1 MFALH
6 RTGDYMTKDMQ
17 EIITWLDSL
26 IVEVNRLNEVIE
38 DLIAEAPVR

>member
-1 MFALH
+1 MP
-6 RTGDYMTKDMQ
+6 KDIQ
-17 EIITWLDSL
+17 EIISWLDSL

>member
-1 MFALH
+1 
-6 RTGDYMTKDMQ
+6 MTKDMQ

>member
-1 MFALH
+1 MS
-6 RTGDYMTKDMQ
+6 KDMQ
-17 EIITWLDSL
+17 EIIQWLDSL

>member
-1 MFALH
+1 
-6 RTGDYMTKDMQ
+6 MTKDMQ
-17 EIITWLDSL
+17 DIITWLDSL

>member
-1 MFALH
+1 M
-6 RTGDYMTKDMQ
+6 RKDMQ

>member
-1 MFALH
+1 
-6 RTGDYMTKDMQ
+6 MTKDMQ

-26 IVEVNRLNEVIE
+26 IVEVNRLNEMIE

>member
-1 MFALH
+1 MS
-6 RTGDYMTKDMQ
+6 KDIQ

>member
-1 MFALH
+1 MS
-6 RTGDYMTKDMQ
+6 KDMQ
-17 EIITWLDSL
+17 DIIQWLDSL

>member
-1 MFALH
+1 
-6 RTGDYMTKDMQ
+6 MTKDIQ
-17 EIITWLDSL
+17 DIITWLDSL